1 MMSPPPAWGEPPAEH
16 AEVRRQLIA
25 LIQKRRRTTEQ
36 TRERPAR
43 LRFREIR
50 HPESGY
56 FLDRR
61 TVWHVIVQ
69 LLESNVPLEQINLR
83 KPPGKKA
90 WVFKARLT
98 RDGPLIYVKLQI
110 ESGATVVLR
119 SFHRSRHHHD

>member
-1 MMSPPPAWGEPPAEH
+1 M
-16 AEVRRQLIA
+16 RRQLIA
-25 LIQKRRRTTEQ
+25 LIQKRRRTTQQ

-43 LRFREIR
+43 LGFHEIR

-56 FLDRR
+56 WLDRR
-61 TVWHVIVQ
+61 TVWDVIVE
-69 LLESNVPLEQINLR
+69 LLESNVPLEQVSLR
-83 KPPGKKA
+83 KPPGTKG

-110 ESGATVVLR
+110 VSGVTVALR